1 MYSEEPAAADQLLV
15 YTRWRKINLI
25 TFDMY
30 MADIDVKLMTMEHV
44 FLIGSVI
51 FGKIVDN

>member
-1 MYSEEPAAADQLLV
+1 MYSEEPAAADQLLF
-15 YTRWRKINLI
+15 YTRCRKIILI

-30 MADIDVKLMTMEHV
+30 MGDIDIKLMKMEHV

-51 FGKIVDN
+51 FGKIVYN